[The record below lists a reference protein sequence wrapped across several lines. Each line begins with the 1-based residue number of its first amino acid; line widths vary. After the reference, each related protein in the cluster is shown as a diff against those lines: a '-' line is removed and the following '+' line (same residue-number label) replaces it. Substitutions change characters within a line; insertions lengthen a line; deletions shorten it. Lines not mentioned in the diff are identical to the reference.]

1 MCIVAFFLH
10 SLAKKAL
17 SEVFSIPSTVDKE
30 TSVPVLHVHVTVY
43 FNLMCFAGPLPDY
56 FELIPEKPIIILE
69 GGTGEIVCEA
79 EGVSVTKLQWKK
91 VLSTSVEQP
100 VPDSMVI
107 NDKDNAKNLVRATLR
122 IANAQKKDTGDYKCA
137 LTAYGK
143 AARKLTSIR
152 VDGKFVLHIMFNN

>member
-17 SEVFSIPSTVDKE
+17 SEVLSIPPTVDYE
-30 TSVPVLHVHVTVY
+30 TSVPVLHVTVY
-43 FNLMCFAGPLPDY
+43 FNLMFFAGSLPDY
-56 FELIPEKPIIILE
+56 FVLIPEKPIIILE

-91 VLSTSVEQP
+91 VQVSPSAEQP

-107 NDKDNAKNLVRATLR
+107 NVKDNAKNLVRATLR
-122 IANAQKKDTGDYKCA
+122 ITNAQKKDTGDYKCA

-143 AARKLTSIR
+143 QARKLTSIR

>member
-17 SEVFSIPSTVDKE
+17 SEVLSIPPTVDYE
-30 TSVPVLHVHVTVY
+30 TSVPVLHVTVY
-43 FNLMCFAGPLPDY
+43 FNLMFFAGSLPDY
-56 FELIPEKPIIILE
+56 FVLIPEKPIIILE

-91 VLSTSVEQP
+91 VLSPSVEQP

-107 NDKDNAKNLVRATLR
+107 NVKDNAKNLVRATLR